1 MVLALYGFIGG
12 VQYPH
17 TDHIAHFGGLLGGL
31 LAAALP
37 TAAEDTERK
46 IQAGLGLL
54 AAGVCVGGLAVGGC
68 GRTDY
73 RILNRK
79 RGGPSNEIWLTSGG
93 RGVCV

>member
-17 TDHIAHFGGLLGGL
+17 TDHIAHFGGLLGGV
-31 LAAALP
+31 LAATLP

-54 AAGVCVGGLAVGGC
+54 AVGVCVAAWLWAAAAGLA
-68 GRTDY
+68 TEY
-73 RILNRK
+73 
-79 RGGPSNEIWLTSGG
+79 
-93 RGVCV
+93 